1 LIVSEGEPVALRGLH
16 PSDEAK
22 ERRS

>member
-1 LIVSEGEPVALRGLH
+1 LIVAAGEPVALRELH